1 MGTPDAGGEL
11 SQGSAAVAPLLVDAL
26 VGGPEACRRELDAAR
41 DFGRRP
47 VARQSFNFRE
57 NIREVVPEAG

>member
-1 MGTPDAGGEL
+1 MGAPNAGGE
-11 SQGSAAVAPLLVDAL
+11 QDDGPAVVAPLVGDAL

-41 DFGRRP
+41 DFGQRP